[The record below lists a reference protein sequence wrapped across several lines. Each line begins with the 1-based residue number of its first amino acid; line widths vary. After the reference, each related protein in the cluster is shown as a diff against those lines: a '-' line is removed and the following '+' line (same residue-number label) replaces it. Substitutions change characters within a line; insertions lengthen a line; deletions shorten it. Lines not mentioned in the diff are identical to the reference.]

1 MINLK
6 IGKKKI
12 GLKNPTYFIAD
23 IGANHDGNLS
33 RAKKLIKLAKSSG
46 ADAVKFQ
53 HFEAK
58 TIVSDYGFKKISSLK
73 SHQSKWKKSVY
84 SVYKAASINKNWTKI
99 LKSYSDKIGI
109 EFMTSPYALKIVDEI
124 NPYVKAI
131 KIGSGDITWIDIIKK
146 IAHKKKLGCLLPEP
160 LKSMR

>member
-1 MINLK
+1 M
-6 IGKKKI
+6 
-12 GLKNPTYFIAD
+12 
-23 IGANHDGNLS
+23 
-33 RAKKLIKLAKSSG
+33 AKSSG

-146 IAHKKKLGCLLPEP
+146 IAHKKSWDACYRSL
-160 LKSMR
+160 

>member
-1 MINLK
+1 MAIL
-6 IGKKKI
+6 
-12 GLKNPTYFIAD
+12 AEQ
-23 IGANHDGNLS
+23 
-33 RAKKLIKLAKSSG
+33 KKLIKLAKSSG

-58 TIVSDYGFKKISSLK
+58 QSSVITGLRKISSLK

-109 EFMTSPYALKIVDEI
+109 EFMTSPYTLKIVDEI

-146 IAHKKKLGCLLPEP
+146 IAHKKSWDACYGASKIDVG
-160 LKSMR
+160 KISSKGIFKDK